1 MEHKELLQY
10 NYGTQE
16 TLSETWNSEIE
27 ILKQY
32 TQHNLYRLPNF
43 SWHKFF
49 LLARNSEMKAF
60 NY

>member
-1 MEHKELLQY
+1 MEHKELLHF

-16 TLSETWNSEIE
+16 TLSQTWNPENK

-43 SWHKFF
+43 LCYKFF